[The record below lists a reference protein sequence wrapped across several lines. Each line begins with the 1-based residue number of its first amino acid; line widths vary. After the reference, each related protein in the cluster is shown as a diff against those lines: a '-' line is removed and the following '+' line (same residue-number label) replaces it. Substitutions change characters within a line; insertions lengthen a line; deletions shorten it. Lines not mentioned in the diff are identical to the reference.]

1 MARKGIGVCYMLVAA
16 LWAIGCQPSQV
27 SVEKAISMTQVQWT
41 AVPSQTMYPTYT
53 PGATVTSNL
62 PKPAVSTVIPT
73 PTEYVA
79 VSVTNSSALQATNTL
94 LAPTETGTSTPISQ
108 IIDPTPTQSQS
119 SVIGVPKIQVSSASV
134 NVRSGPGTQ
143 YTKIGLAK
151 PGTTAVITG
160 KIEDATWYQIDF
172 EGSSAWVSASVV
184 QVHGVTD
191 NIETV
196 SEIPTPPAA
205 SAPIVTVTGFNLGG
219 QVIHGGL
226 LALDKIQYIGMG
238 WVKLQNY
245 DLGGGTLDGDIQ
257 NAHANGLKILISVK
271 DNAGHHLITDPGY
284 QEQFIQYLERVARTG
299 ADAIEVWNEPNLDRE
314 WPADQMG
321 GAQYTA
327 LLQKAYPRIKS
338 ANANTMVVS
347 AALSPTGAFGGSC
360 GSIGSVY
367 GCDDKPF
374 LQAMVNAGALNSLDC
389 VGMHYN
395 EGLVPPSATSGD
407 PRASGGHY
415 TRYFKGMLDTY
426 NSILG
431 GAKPI
436 CITELGYL
444 SGEEWGY
451 LPQAFSWN
459 PPINMT
465 VAQHADYLGQAVT
478 LARQMGTIRLMII
491 FNVDFAVLKSLD
503 DDPQAGYS
511 IIRPDQSCPAC
522 QTLAA
527 AMQ

>member
-1 MARKGIGVCYMLVAA
+1 MR
-16 LWAIGCQPSQV
+16 
-27 SVEKAISMTQVQWT
+27 
-41 AVPSQTMYPTYT
+41 
-53 PGATVTSNL
+53 N
-62 PKPAVSTVIPT
+62 
-73 PTEYVA
+73 
-79 VSVTNSSALQATNTL
+79 
-94 LAPTETGTSTPISQ
+94 
-108 IIDPTPTQSQS
+108 
-119 SVIGVPKIQVSSASV
+119 
-134 NVRSGPGTQ
+134 GPGIE
-143 YTKIGLAK
+143 YAKVGLAK
-151 PGTTAVITG
+151 PGTRATITG
-160 KIEDATWYQIDF
+160 KTNDSGWYRINF
-172 EGSSAWVSASVV
+172 EGKLAWVSASVV
-184 QVHGVTD
+184 DVNGPT
-191 NIETV
+191 ETIITV
-196 SEIPTPPAA
+196 EDIPTPPPA
-205 SAPIVTVTGFNLGG
+205 SAPIASFSGFGLGG

-226 LALDKIQYIGMG
+226 LALDKMQSIGMG
-238 WVKLQNY
+238 WVKIQNY

-257 NAHANGLKILISVK
+257 NAHANGLRILISVK
-271 DNAGHHLITDPGY
+271 DNAGHNLITSPSY

-338 ANANTMVVS
+338 ANANTMVIS
-347 AALSPTGAFGGSC
+347 AALSPTGAFSGSC

-374 LQAMVNAGALNSLDC
+374 LQAMVNAGALNYLDC

-395 EGLVPPSATSGD
+395 EGLLPPSATSGD
-407 PRASGGHY
+407 PRGSSGHY

-426 NSILG
+426 NAILG

-451 LPQAFSWN
+451 LPAAFSWN

-478 LARQMGTIRLMII
+478 LARQQGTIRVMII
-491 FNVDFAVLKSLD
+491 FNVDFAVLKNLE

-511 IIRPDQSCPAC
+511 IVRPGGNCPAC
-522 QTLAA
+522 DKLKA
-527 AMQ
+527 AMN